1 MNGNLVIIRLGIA
14 FLSML
19 MFTMCNTGDNVH
31 SYEAETAERASG
43 VSENIDKE
51 ASGGTTVELMNKGQ
65 FVCFRNLPTA
75 DKIAKSTAIRRS

>member
-31 SYEAETAERASG
+31 SYEAETAERASDVSS
-43 VSENIDKE
+43 VSEI
-51 ASGGTTVELMNKGQ
+51 
-65 FVCFRNLPTA
+65 FRLL
-75 DKIAKSTAIRRS
+75 IR